1 MSAKN
6 RYLGKMT
13 AEQAQNDKK
22 LAEDK
27 LFVSLKRHIIKERE
41 HKKQLE
47 AETAKE
53 EQLRNEREARKKQD
67 KMTLGKTQ
75 QEILQVEE
83 QLVQLKNK
91 KHQLFL
97 QLKALIT
104 KEVEME
110 KIRKENDLAMNV
122 RNDVGPTYASYGP
135 NDKGVKRNRSP
146 VPQADY
152 YKHAGQ
158 SQGVYLP
165 PKADTGR
172 HETRRAV
179 LWYNPA
185 KYGTSPHQGWP
196 MTSNIVNNRYP
207 LPQTVQT
214 PHIMHL
220 NSEHQQPPPPQLVK
234 QAPSAPVPTPKSG
247 AISIEKIGE
256 TMRAKLPAQQDFT
269 IHRRIGQQPPGQGQT
284 QPEFPNGPYHGN
296 ILRYD

>member
-13 AEQAQNDKK
+13 AEQQQAQTEKK

-67 KMTLGKTQ
+67 KQTLGKTQ

-110 KIRKENDLAMNV
+110 KIRKEKYESISAH
-122 RNDVGPTYASYGP
+122 PE
-135 NDKGVKRNRSP
+135 
-146 VPQADY
+146 Q
-152 YKHAGQ
+152 
-158 SQGVYLP
+158 
-165 PKADTGR
+165 
-172 HETRRAV
+172 V
-179 LWYNPA
+179 LIIQF
-185 KYGTSPHQGWP
+185 S
-196 MTSNIVNNRYP
+196 
-207 LPQTVQT
+207 
-214 PHIMHL
+214 
-220 NSEHQQPPPPQLVK
+220 
-234 QAPSAPVPTPKSG
+234 
-247 AISIEKIGE
+247 
-256 TMRAKLPAQQDFT
+256 F
-269 IHRRIGQQPPGQGQT
+269 
-284 QPEFPNGPYHGN
+284 
-296 ILRYD
+296 